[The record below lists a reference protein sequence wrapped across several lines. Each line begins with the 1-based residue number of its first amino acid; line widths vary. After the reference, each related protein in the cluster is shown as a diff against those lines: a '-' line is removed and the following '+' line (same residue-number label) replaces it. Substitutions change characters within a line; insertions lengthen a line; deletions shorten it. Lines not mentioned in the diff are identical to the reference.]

1 MKSENGKCKA
11 CTSDMKTECDMTT
24 EGNDACGATT
34 ETDTTEGVVTPE
46 TMTGRVETRDDLE
59 ERLAETEA
67 KASENW
73 NMYLRALAD
82 LDNYRRRSA
91 RDLAFHIRSGKKDM
105 ILKLLAVVD
114 DMERALAAEAD
125 YEALSEG
132 VEMIM
137 RKLLDILAAEGLAV
151 SALMYSATGNR
162 RLAFLWALLAGIAE
176 PLGAVLAAVAMAP
189 NLNDTIISIMLT
201 IVAGIMVF
209 ISLDE
214 LIPVSRSF
222 GEDHLSIIGIIMGM
236 AVMAASTLIF

>member
-82 LDNYRRRSA
+82 LDNYRRRTA

-137 RKLLDILAAEGLAV
+137 RKLLDILAAEGVKPIEAV
-151 SALMYSATGNR
+151 GMP
-162 RLAFLWALLAGIAE
+162 FDPKFHE
-176 PLGAVLAAVAMAP
+176 AVAACEDPEVDTDTVVEEFRRGYTYEDEVIRATMAR
-189 NLNDTIISIMLT
+189 
-201 IVAGIMVF
+201 VARPADG
-209 ISLDE
+209 
-214 LIPVSRSF
+214 
-222 GEDHLSIIGIIMGM
+222 
-236 AVMAASTLIF
+236 

>member
-82 LDNYRRRSA
+82 LDNYRRRTA

-137 RKLLDILAAEGLAV
+137 RKLLDILAAEGVKPIEAV
-151 SALMYSATGNR
+151 GMP
-162 RLAFLWALLAGIAE
+162 FDPKFHE
-176 PLGAVLAAVAMAP
+176 AVAACEDPEVDTDTVVEEFRRGYTYEDEVIRATMAR
-189 NLNDTIISIMLT
+189 
-201 IVAGIMVF
+201 VARPTDG
-209 ISLDE
+209 
-214 LIPVSRSF
+214 
-222 GEDHLSIIGIIMGM
+222 
-236 AVMAASTLIF
+236 

>member
-24 EGNDACGATT
+24 EGNDACGATA

-137 RKLLDILAAEGLAV
+137 RKLLDILAAEGVKPIEAV
-151 SALMYSATGNR
+151 GMP
-162 RLAFLWALLAGIAE
+162 FDPKFHE
-176 PLGAVLAAVAMAP
+176 AVAACEDPEVDTDTVVEEFRRGYTYEDEVIRATMAR
-189 NLNDTIISIMLT
+189 
-201 IVAGIMVF
+201 VARPTDG
-209 ISLDE
+209 
-214 LIPVSRSF
+214 
-222 GEDHLSIIGIIMGM
+222 
-236 AVMAASTLIF
+236 

>member
-82 LDNYRRRSA
+82 LENFKRRTA

-105 ILKLLAVVD
+105 ILKLLTVVD

-125 YEALSEG
+125 YEALREG
-132 VEMIM
+132 VEMIT
-137 RKLLDILAAEGLAV
+137 RKLLDILSAEGVKPIEAV
-151 SALMYSATGNR
+151 GLPFDPNFHEAVVVSDDGDVDTDTVVEEFRRGYTYEDEVIRATM
-162 RLAFLWALLAGIAE
+162 AH
-176 PLGAVLAAVAMAP
+176 VARPA
-189 NLNDTIISIMLT
+189 D
-201 IVAGIMVF
+201 
-209 ISLDE
+209 D
-214 LIPVSRSF
+214 
-222 GEDHLSIIGIIMGM
+222 
-236 AVMAASTLIF
+236 

>member
-1 MKSENGKCKA
+1 
-11 CTSDMKTECDMTT
+11 MTT

-34 ETDTTEGVVTPE
+34 ESDRTEEVVTPE
-46 TMTGRVETRDDLE
+46 TMTGGVETRDDLE

-82 LDNYRRRSA
+82 LDNYRRRTA

-125 YEALSEG
+125 YEALREG

-137 RKLLDILAAEGLAV
+137 RKLLDILAAEGVEPIEAV
-151 SALMYSATGNR
+151 GMP
-162 RLAFLWALLAGIAE
+162 FDPKFHE
-176 PLGAVLAAVAMAP
+176 AVAACEDPEVDTDTVVEEFRRGYTYEDEVIRATMAR
-189 NLNDTIISIMLT
+189 
-201 IVAGIMVF
+201 VARPTDG
-209 ISLDE
+209 
-214 LIPVSRSF
+214 
-222 GEDHLSIIGIIMGM
+222 
-236 AVMAASTLIF
+236 